1 MTWDVHA
8 RRTHEHGSHVR
19 VTWREIGTV
28 YDVSIDCPAHVHGS
42 SSTGL
47 VRREMNTFTKAI
59 DADIQWD
66 EDVESPCVILSWADA
81 GVQCEQTLR
90 LDEDIPSGRE
100 SSAEPRSSSLHDGL
114 RRVLSKAP
122 RVPVRFHGRSGQ
134 HADR

>member
-1 MTWDVHA
+1 MTWDVQA
-8 RRTHEHGSHVR
+8 RRTHEHGSHVK

-28 YDVSIDCPAHVHGS
+28 YDVSIDCPEHVHGS

-66 EDVESPCVILSWADA
+66 EGVESPCVILSWADA
-81 GVQCEQTLR
+81 GVQCEQTLH
-90 LDEDIPSGRE
+90 LDAATAHGRE
-100 SSAEPRSSSLHDGL
+100 SSETSLHGGL

-122 RVPVRFHGRSGQ
+122 RVPIRLHGRSG
-134 HADR
+134 HRADR